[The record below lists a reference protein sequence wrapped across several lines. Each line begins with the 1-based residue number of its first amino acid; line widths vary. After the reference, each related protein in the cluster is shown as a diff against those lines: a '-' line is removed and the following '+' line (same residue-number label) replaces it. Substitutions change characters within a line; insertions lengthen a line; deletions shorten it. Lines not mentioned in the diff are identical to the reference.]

1 MFVQTNTIRAS
12 KNYMQDRLRSMF
24 SESEIRQ
31 IVRESICKRM
41 QLSHT
46 DYLLSDDLL
55 LSESDLLFL
64 RSVVK
69 RLLANEPFQYI
80 IGSAHF
86 CNLELKTDAR
96 ALIPRP
102 ETEELVFWLSEFYAT
117 QESINVLDICSGSG
131 CIALALKDAH
141 PGWEVNGLD
150 VSKGAI
156 ELSKENAHQL
166 GLKVNF
172 IEGDALGETIREL
185 VEPNSLDC
193 IVSNPPYI
201 PNEERKCMNQNVLDY
216 EPDLA
221 LFVSDEDPLIF
232 YRSIAQ
238 LSTTILKSG
247 GTLFFEL
254 HENFA
259 QETVELMQTL
269 GFVNI
274 ELRKDLQGKNR
285 MLLLQKP

>member
-1 MFVQTNTIRAS
+1 MFVQTNTIRAVKS
-12 KNYMQDRLRSMF
+12 YMQDRLGSMF

-31 IVRESICKRM
+31 IVRESVCKRM
-41 QLSHT
+41 KLST
-46 DYLLSDDLL
+46 SDYLLSDELL

-86 CNLELKTDAR
+86 CHLELKTDAR

-102 ETEELVFWLSEFYAT
+102 ETEELVEWVSDYYST
-117 QESINVLDICSGSG
+117 RESINVLDICSGSG
-131 CIALALKDAH
+131 CIALALKDGH
-141 PGWEVNGLD
+141 PNWEVQGLE
-150 VSKGAI
+150 VSKEAL

-166 GLKVNF
+166 GLRVNF
-172 IEGDALGETIREL
+172 IEGDALGEAILAL

-193 IVSNPPYI
+193 MVSNPPYI
-201 PNEERKCMNQNVLDY
+201 PNDERKHMNPNVLDY
-216 EPDLA
+216 EPELA
-221 LFVSDEDPLIF
+221 LFVSDEDPLLF
-232 YRSIAQ
+232 YRAIAL
-238 LSTTILKSG
+238 LSLKMLKSE

-259 QETVELMQTL
+259 KETVELMQTL

>member
-1 MFVQTNTIRAS
+1 MFVQTNTIRAA
-12 KNYMQDRLRSMF
+12 KNYMQDRLKPLF

-31 IVRESICKRM
+31 ITRESICKRM
-41 QLSHT
+41 QLSST
-46 DYLLSDDLL
+46 DYVLSDDLL

-80 IGSAHF
+80 IGSVHF
-86 CNLELKTDAR
+86 CSLELKTDAR

-102 ETEELVFWLSEFYAT
+102 ETEELVTWISDYYTTPET
-117 QESINVLDICSGSG
+117 INVLDICSGSG

-141 PGWEVNGLD
+141 PYWEVQGLD

-166 GLKVNF
+166 GIKVNF
-172 IEGDALGETIREL
+172 IEGDALGEAIHDL
-185 VEPNSLDC
+185 LEPDSLDC

-201 PNEERKCMNQNVLDY
+201 PNVERLQMNQNVLDY
-216 EPDLA
+216 EPELA
-221 LFVSDEDPLIF
+221 LFVSDDDPLIF
-232 YRSIAQ
+232 YRTIAK
-238 LSTTILKSG
+238 LSMKMLKSE

-259 QETVELMQTL
+259 RETVELMQTL

-274 ELRKDLQGKNR
+274 QLRKDLQGKNR

>member
-1 MFVQTNTIRAS
+1 MFVQTNTIRAA
-12 KNYMQDRLRSMF
+12 KNYMQDRLQSLF

-31 IVRESICKRM
+31 IAREAICQRM
-41 QLSHT
+41 QLTPSE
-46 DYLLSDDLL
+46 YLLSDDHL

-69 RLLANEPFQYI
+69 RLLVNEPFQYI
-80 IGSAHF
+80 LGSVHF

-102 ETEELVFWLSEFYAT
+102 ETEELVAWVSEHYSGA
-117 QESINVLDICSGSG
+117 QAIKVLDVCSGSG
-131 CIALALKDAH
+131 CISLALKNAH
-141 PGWEVNGLD
+141 PSWDIKGFD
-150 VSKGAI
+150 VSKDAI
-156 ELSKENAHQL
+156 ELSKENARQL
-166 GLKVNF
+166 GLQVDF
-172 IEGDALGETIREL
+172 IEADALSESVWDL
-185 VEPNSLDC
+185 VESNSLDC

-201 PNEERKCMNQNVLDY
+201 PNDERNRMNQNVLDY
-216 EPDLA
+216 EPGLA

-232 YRSIAQ
+232 YRAIAQ
-238 LSTTILKSG
+238 LSIRMLKSE

-254 HENFA
+254 HENLS

>member
-1 MFVQTNTIRAS
+1 MFVQTNSIRAA
-12 KNYMQDRLRSMF
+12 KNYMQDRLKVMF

-31 IVRESICKRM
+31 ITRESICKRM
-41 QLSHT
+41 ELSST
-46 DYLLSDDLL
+46 DYVLSDERL

-86 CNLELKTDAR
+86 CSLELKTDAR

-102 ETEELVFWLSEFYAT
+102 ETEELVTWVSDYYST
-117 QESINVLDICSGSG
+117 QESINVLDICCGSG

-141 PGWEVNGLD
+141 PHWEVQGLD
-150 VSKGAI
+150 VSKDAI

-172 IEGDALGETIREL
+172 IDGDALSESVHEL
-185 VEPNSLDC
+185 VESNSLDC
-193 IVSNPPYI
+193 MVSNPPYI
-201 PNEERKCMNQNVLDY
+201 PKDERKHMNKNVLDY

-232 YRSIAQ
+232 YRAIA
-238 LSTTILKSG
+238 LLAMKMLKSK

-259 QETVELMQTL
+259 YETVELMESL

-285 MLLLQKP
+285 MLLVQKP

>member
-1 MFVQTNTIRAS
+1 MFVQTNTIRAA
-12 KNYMQDRLRSMF
+12 KNYMQNRLESLF

-31 IVRESICKRM
+31 IARESICQRM
-41 QLSHT
+41 QLSAT
-46 DYLLSDDLL
+46 EYLLSDDQL

-80 IGSAHF
+80 LGSTHF

-102 ETEELVFWLSEFYAT
+102 ETEELVTWVSDYYGAL
-117 QESINVLDICSGSG
+117 ESITVLDVCSGSG
-131 CIALALKDAH
+131 CIALGLKAAH
-141 PGWEVNGLD
+141 PGWEIQGLD
-150 VSKGAI
+150 LSKDAI
-156 ELSKENAHQL
+156 ELSKENAQQL
-166 GLKVNF
+166 RLKVSF
-172 IEGDALGETIREL
+172 IEGDALGETIDKL
-185 VEPNSLDC
+185 YEPNSLDC
-193 IVSNPPYI
+193 VVSNPPYI
-201 PNEERKCMNQNVLDY
+201 PNDERKYMNQNVLDY

-221 LFVSDEDPLIF
+221 LFVSDEDPLLF
-232 YRSIAQ
+232 YRAIAER
-238 LSTTILKSG
+238 SMKMLKSK

-254 HENFA
+254 HEHFS
-259 QETVELMQTL
+259 QETVELMRTM